1 MGLSALAKRF
11 SKRIRESESPMIA
24 DAELQDVI
32 FARNV
37 SLRVPTDHGMVSLL
51 SGINLSVGKGQFVA
65 IIGPSGCGKSTL
77 LNVLAGI
84 VQPTE
89 GQLFLAGYEV
99 VRLKAQYPLAI
110 GYLPQFAAFHE
121 DLTIR
126 EILNFAV
133 ALRLPRLVDRQKR
146 RSWLDYIIELAR
158 IESFLDQPYR
168 TLSGGQMRRV
178 ALAEELIGD
187 PPFLFLDELT
197 SGLDPHSEREMMIW
211 LDELAAKTG
220 KTIVLVTHALNNIH
234 FCDGVIFMSHGRL
247 RFQGDYSSLLCQYA
261 AADIETLYAKTE
273 DDFPSEPFVAEL
285 PDVLP
290 TPQPLQT
297 ARPPGGL
304 VQIPTLLRRQWLLL
318 ARDRGQLFLQLT
330 LVLTFPILVA
340 IFAYR
345 GLPQVRNL
353 SLGIETNVVRTLM
366 EQLLYLKES
375 FHAASLISG
384 LAMFQVILLTLM
396 GANNGS
402 REIAKERGILDK
414 ERRVGLSPWA
424 YTAVKFIQVSL
435 FSAIQ
440 AWWMTW
446 FVKSICGFPGDFAVQ
461 GGMFFVSTLAM
472 SAICLAISAYSR
484 SAERASLLAIYLVGL
499 QLPLSGAVLALP
511 EGVSWITR
519 PLISAYWGWSGY
531 LKSFET
537 FRQYDIVKQATDTYL
552 ASIPLVFLV
561 LILHISFGFIATS
574 FFVSRKAKRS

>member
-1 MGLSALAKRF
+1 MISEAGVESA
-11 SKRIRESESPMIA
+11 
-24 DAELQDVI
+24 V

-37 SLRVPTDHGMVSLL
+37 NLWVPAAHGNIPLL
-51 SGINLSVGKGQFVA
+51 SGVSFGVNRGQFVA

-77 LNVLAGI
+77 LKVLAGI
-84 VQPTE
+84 EQPTC
-89 GQLFLAGYEV
+89 GQLCLAGYEV
-99 VRLKAQYPLAI
+99 SKLKEQFPLAI

-126 EILNFAV
+126 EILQFAA
-133 ALRLPRLVDRQKR
+133 ALRLPRSVNRATR
-146 RSWLDYIIELAR
+146 ENWLKYIIELAR
-158 IESFLDQPYR
+158 IAPFLDQPYK

-178 ALAEELIGD
+178 ALAEELVGD

-197 SGLDPHSEREMMIW
+197 SGLDPHSEREMMVW
-211 LDELAAKTG
+211 LDDLSAKTG
-220 KTIVLVTHALNNIH
+220 KTVVLVTHALNNIH
-234 FCDGVIFMSHGRL
+234 LCDSILFMSQGRL
-247 RFQGDYSSLLCQYA
+247 LFQGDYPSLLREFGA
-261 AADIETLYAKTE
+261 SDIETLYART
-273 DDFPSEPFVAEL
+273 DYDFPIDSDIPESEY
-285 PDVLP
+285 VLS
-290 TPQPLQT
+290 PQPLQT

-304 VQIPTLLRRQWLLL
+304 AQIPTLLKRQWLLL
-318 ARDRGQLFLQLT
+318 MRDHGQLWLQLT
-330 LVLTFPILVA
+330 LILTFPILVA

-353 SLGIETNVVRTLM
+353 SLGIETNVVRTLT

-424 YTAVKFIQVSL
+424 YTAVKFLQVAF
-435 FSAIQ
+435 FSALQ
-440 AWWMTW
+440 ALWMTW
-446 FVKSICGFPGDFAVQ
+446 FVKSVCGFPGSVSIQ
-461 GGMFFVSTLAM
+461 SGMFFVSTLAM
-472 SAICLAISAYSR
+472 SATCLAISAYSR

-511 EGVSWITR
+511 EAVSWVTR
-519 PLISAYWGWSGY
+519 PFISAYWGWSGY

-537 FRQYDIVKQATDTYL
+537 FRQYDIVKQATDTYM

-561 LILHISFGFIATS
+561 LILHVLFGFIATCV
-574 FFVSRKAKRS
+574 FVSRKSKHA